1 MKVAV
6 LHALFSDLGGAD
18 VLAIN
23 LGKALNDLGF
33 NIDFYTFELNPNIRR
48 ILSEVP
54 GNLRIFRKP
63 AYVKVLEGL
72 SSGRLLRLRRIL
84 LYRYLAKRL
93 DEISSNYDL
102 TIDTQSNIPYDTD
115 ISYIHFPAV
124 IDYTLWMSRNSK
136 IFKTYL

>member
-54 GNLRIFRKP
+54 GELKNFQEAYLR
-63 AYVKVLEGL
+63 
-72 SSGRLLRLRRIL
+72 
-84 LYRYLAKRL
+84 
-93 DEISSNYDL
+93 
-102 TIDTQSNIPYDTD
+102 
-115 ISYIHFPAV
+115 
-124 IDYTLWMSRNSK
+124 
-136 IFKTYL
+136 